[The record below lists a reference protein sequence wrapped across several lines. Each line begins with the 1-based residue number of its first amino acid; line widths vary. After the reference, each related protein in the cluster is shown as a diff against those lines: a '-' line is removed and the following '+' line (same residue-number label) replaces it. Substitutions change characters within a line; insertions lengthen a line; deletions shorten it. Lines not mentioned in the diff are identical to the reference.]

1 MNCKKTARWAGAVGA
16 VAGVT
21 AFGAVPSAFADGVT
35 ITPSSARPGAWVL
48 VTAGQN
54 CRGNVTA
61 QSAAF
66 VGSVVSLGNQG
77 VGSAHI
83 SSSVVSGAYKVT
95 VVCDHRTYPIFG
107 YVTVV
112 RYRPRP
118 RPQPVV
124 HVVTVGPQTGGGGM
138 AAEVARN
145 SAATSRG
152 SLPAPILAG
161 GLLMVAVAGGA
172 GIAIRRRLRG
182 RRAG

>member
-1 MNCKKTARWAGAVGA
+1 MNYKKTARWVGVVGA
-16 VAGVT
+16 IAGVT

-48 VTAGQN
+48 VTAGQS

-66 VGSVVSLGNQG
+66 VGSVVSLGNDG

-95 VVCDHRTYPIFG
+95 VVCDRRKYPIFG

-112 RYRPRP
+112 RYKPRP

-124 HVVTVGPQTGGGGM
+124 PVGPQTGGGGM

-152 SLPAPILAG
+152 SLPAPILVG
-161 GLLMVAVAGGA
+161 GLLMVVVAGGA
-172 GIAIRRRLRG
+172 GIAFRRSLRAG
-182 RRAG
+182 RRSL